1 MVKAV
6 ADSIAETYGR
16 RWGAGAAVRAE
27 HYAQMTRPAW
37 EAVAD
42 AVGLGPGTRLLDV
55 GCGSGEFGAHAA
67 GRGAVVHGI
76 DAAAPMIA
84 LAGAAVPGA
93 DLRVG
98 TLERLPWPDGA
109 FDVVTGFNSFQ
120 FAPDMAAALAEAAR
134 VVRPGG
140 RLAVCN
146 WGRPDRNELFP
157 VTRRVQEL
165 HPEPTLVPR
174 RPVGEPGVL
183 EGMLRDAGL
192 TPTASG
198 DVAVPYA
205 PPDQETLLRG
215 LLAGGNI
222 VPVTEYAGE
231 DVVRATILEGAAP
244 FRLPDGSYLFRNEF
258 RWAIATK
265 HDPRRHP

>member
-1 MVKAV
+1 MAE
-6 ADSIAETYGR
+6 SIAEAYGR

-27 HYAQMTRPAW
+27 HYAQMSRPAW
-37 EAVAD
+37 VAVAD
-42 AVGLGPGTRLLDV
+42 AVGIGPGTRLLDV

-67 GRGAVVHGI
+67 ARGAVVHGI
-76 DAAAPMIA
+76 DAAEPMIA
-84 LAGAAVPGA
+84 LARDSVPGA

-98 TLERLPWPDGA
+98 TLERLPWPGDA

-140 RLAVCN
+140 RVVVCN
-146 WGRPDRNELFP
+146 WGAAERNELFP
-157 VTRRVQEL
+157 VTRRVQDL
-165 HPEPTLVPR
+165 HPAPTLVPR

-183 EGMLRDAGL
+183 EGRLREAGL

-205 PPDQETLLRG
+205 PRDQETLLRG
-215 LLAGGNI
+215 LLSGGNI

-231 DVVRATILEGAAP
+231 EVVRRTILESAEP
-244 FRLPDGSYLFRNEF
+244 FRRADGSYLFRNEF
-258 RWAIATK
+258 RWAIAT
-265 HDPRRHP
+265 R